1 MILRILLKKGHDKA
15 LEILE
20 DEYNELSLSRNSFTL
35 RLTLTHPN
43 RACRLQRWFFFCV
56 TCALV
61 DISCRRSRSFR

>member
-43 RACRLQRWFFFCV
+43 RACRLQRWVF
-56 TCALV
+56 L
-61 DISCRRSRSFR
+61 SRAP